1 MIDKIISILISII
14 MAVPLILVGSLFIFF
29 TILFPSKMNTFGRL
43 TSIAV
48 LRLLFVRL
56 EIKGTIPEDR
66 PMIIMFNHSS
76 FIDPFLFAYCVKGKT
91 TGITAIENYKYP
103 IFGWMLKK
111 WKAIPID
118 RTNINRAKESIKK
131 GEEAISS
138 GYNVIILPEGTR
150 TINGKIKKFKK
161 GGFHMAMNIKAPI
174 LPIGSIGAYEFKPKN
189 RWYIK
194 PGKVTL
200 TIGEVIEPEEFEELG
215 INGLSDKVRKQ
226 FSQLTDYE
234 LES

>member
-111 WKAIPID
+111 WRAIPID
-118 RTNINRAKESIKK
+118 RKNIEKAKESIKK
-131 GEEAISS
+131 GEEALRDN
-138 GYNVIILPEGTR
+138 YNVIILPEGTR
-150 TINGKIKKFKK
+150 TTNGKIRKFKK
-161 GGFHMAMNIKAPI
+161 GGFHMAVNIKAPI
-174 LPIGSIGAYEFKPKN
+174 LPIGSKGAFEFKPKN

-194 PGKVTL
+194 PGPVHLNVGK
-200 TIGEVIEPEEFEELG
+200 IIEPEEFEAMG
-215 INGLSDKVRKQ
+215 INGLVQNVRKQ
-226 FSQLTDYE
+226 FHELTGYE
-234 LES
+234 LED